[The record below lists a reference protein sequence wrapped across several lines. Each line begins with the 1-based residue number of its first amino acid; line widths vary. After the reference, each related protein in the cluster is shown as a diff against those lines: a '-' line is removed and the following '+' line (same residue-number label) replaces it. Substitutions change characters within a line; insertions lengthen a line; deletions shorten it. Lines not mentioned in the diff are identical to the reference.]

1 MMKLPFNTKA
11 KDQVKELPSVIF
23 SKYCA
28 EELERR
34 RDAGKAVDEQRFQAA
49 VALALERL
57 RQEEEP

>member
-1 MMKLPFNTKA
+1 MMKLPFSTKA
-11 KDQVKELPSVIF
+11 KEVANEPPSVVF

-34 RDAGKAVDEQRFQAA
+34 RDAGKAVNERQFQAA

-57 RQEEEP
+57 RREEGP